1 MKVDN
6 IIHKEKPNAL
16 KMLRVPSPVLDVEN
30 NQLVCKDRLE
40 NNQNETSE
48 IHHKTKKCDNLSFSI
63 SSILQAC
70 TQRPNTIITDGSNIK
85 HERRIER
92 FDNNT
97 FYLLSKLQ

>member
-1 MKVDN
+1 MKVHDL
-6 IIHKEKPNAL
+6 IHKENSNTL
-16 KMLRVPSPVLDVEN
+16 KMIRVPSPVLDVEN
-30 NQLVCKDRLE
+30 NQLVCKDRME
-40 NNQNETSE
+40 NNQNETSK

-92 FDNNT
+92 FDNNI
-97 FYLLSKLQ
+97 FLLSKLQG

>member
-1 MKVDN
+1 
-6 IIHKEKPNAL
+6 
-16 KMLRVPSPVLDVEN
+16 MLRVPSPVLDVEN
-30 NQLVCKDRLE
+30 NQLVCKDRME

-92 FDNNT
+92 FDNDT
-97 FYLLSKLQ
+97 FYQVSYKDKIMKHHAEPVFK